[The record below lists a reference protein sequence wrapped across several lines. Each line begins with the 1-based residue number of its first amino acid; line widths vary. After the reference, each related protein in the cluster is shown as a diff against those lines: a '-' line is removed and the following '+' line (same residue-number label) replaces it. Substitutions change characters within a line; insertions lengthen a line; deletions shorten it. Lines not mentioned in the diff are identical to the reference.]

1 MDLTSNRTRSMVQK
15 LGFSSLDSK
24 DRFVNLLL
32 YFDFI
37 SVFKVALTVL
47 IL

>member
-1 MDLTSNRTRSMVQK
+1 MAQK
-15 LGFSSLDSK
+15 LGFSSFDSK

-37 SVFKVALTVL
+37 YVLKVALTALVL
-47 IL
+47 